1 MSLSVADKIT
11 NDRCL
16 MICKMH
22 VYSGLYNYTEVDIFS
37 CTTLHGCFSSELQCV
52 ELCTSVH
59 MPGGF
64 CNTYIAVSV
73 CPFLSVNTRDSQ
85 FVLRVLLYE
94 CVSVLVHQD
103 GHKQILYKPLVSGGA
118 MLDGCH

>member
-52 ELCTSVH
+52 AC
-59 MPGGF
+59 
-64 CNTYIAVSV
+64 AVSCAPQYTCLEV
-73 CPFLSVNTRDSQ
+73 FATLT
-85 FVLRVLLYE
+85 
-94 CVSVLVHQD
+94 
-103 GHKQILYKPLVSGGA
+103 
-118 MLDGCH
+118 